1 MQVKKMINIISK
13 FKNLLKLYIFIP
25 IIFYF
30 GERSY
35 LAYDE
40 GFYAL
45 QARWILDKG
54 NWTIPLWFESY
65 VLDRTI
71 GLQFLIAKSQEI
83 FGRNIFWAYLPTT
96 IAAIIMLFMTFK
108 LHEELIDKKFAFIS
122 PLILSTTYLWFD
134 YSHLATQDIIF
145 SSLVTTGLLSIAKI
159 KSKKN
164 KLYILLFGIWIGLAF
179 MLKTF
184 LVVVPLLSLLP
195 YLFIK
200 RHYFLTI
207 FFWLGLLIGF
217 IPYLIWTI
225 SINPYLDQNI
235 IFYLFEKFTNLSNEN
250 VFSHPFYYYLWNIPI
265 TFLPWS
271 LFAIIGIIFHKSE
284 NKDQK
289 FLLTFFPLTFIIAI
303 SLFSTK
309 TPYYPLQISSI
320 LTLNSFLG
328 IKYLFKSKIY
338 KSTFIFITSKII
350 PLFLISTACL
360 YYFYFKNLTNFNLKE
375 NTYLF
380 VGLIL
385 FGLSWS
391 LLENKTNFKNF
402 LIIIIIG
409 PYLLTT
415 FLLGSGLFTDRSRE
429 LRETMEY
436 VSSLDIVKNQS
447 IKVDKSG
454 INNVESHSKIIKISI
469 FTPNLGEGLK
479 SIDDL
484 NPGELAWS
492 SESSGKSID
501 HNTYEILFKNDTL
514 KPWRLLLKK

>member
-1 MQVKKMINIISK
+1 MVNVIFK
-13 FKNLLKLYIFIP
+13 FKPLIKLLIFIP

-30 GERSY
+30 GKRS
-35 LAYDE
+35 LIAFDE

-54 NWTIPLWFESY
+54 NWTIPLWFDEY

-71 GLQFLIAKSQEI
+71 GLQFLIAKSQQI
-83 FGRNIFWAYLPTT
+83 FGRNLFWAYLPTT
-96 IAAIIMLFMTFK
+96 IAAIIMLFTTFK
-108 LHEELIDKKFAFIS
+108 LHEELIGKKFAFVS

-145 SSLVTTGLLSIAKI
+145 SSLVTTGLFSLAKI
-159 KSKKN
+159 KSKN
-164 KLYILLFGIWIGLAF
+164 NRIHIFLFGLWIGLAF
-179 MLKTF
+179 MMKTF
-184 LVVVPLLSLLP
+184 LVAVPLLSLLP

-200 RHYFLTI
+200 KNLFLTK

-217 IPYLIWTI
+217 IPFLIWTI
-225 SINPYLDQNI
+225 SISQYLDQNI
-235 IFYLFEKFTNLSNEN
+235 IFYLFKKFNLLSNKN
-250 VFSHPFYYYLWNIPI
+250 TFTRTYYYYFWNLPV

-271 LFAIIGIIFHKSE
+271 IFSIVGIIFNKSE

-289 FLLTFFPLTFIIAI
+289 FTLTYFPLTFIILI

-328 IKYLFKSKIY
+328 INFLFKSKIY
-338 KSTFIFITSKII
+338 KSIFIFLTSKII
-350 PLFLISTACL
+350 PIFLITVAFL
-360 YYFYFKNLTNFNLKE
+360 YYFFFQNITQLTLKE

-391 LLENKTNFKNF
+391 LINNKTNFKNI
-402 LIIIIIG
+402 LIILIIG
-409 PYLLTT
+409 PYLLTSL
-415 FLLGSGLFTDRSRE
+415 LLGSGLFTDRSRE
-429 LRETMEY
+429 LRKTMEY
-436 VSSLDIVKNQS
+436 IASLDIVKNQT

-454 INNVESHSKIIKISI
+454 INSPESQSKIIRIALQ
-469 FTPNLGEGLK
+469 TPILGEGLDSINDLNTGELSWFNESSEK
-479 SIDDL
+479 SI
-484 NPGELAWS
+484 NK
-492 SESSGKSID
+492 KS
-501 HNTYEILFKNDTL
+501 YEILYKNYTL
-514 KPWRLLLKK
+514 KPWILILKR

>member
-1 MQVKKMINIISK
+1 MINIILQ
-13 FKNLLKLYIFIP
+13 FKLFLKIFIFIP
-25 IIFYF
+25 LIFYF
-30 GERSY
+30 GKRSY
-35 LAYDE
+35 IAYDE

-54 NWTIPLWFESY
+54 NWTIPLWFDNY
-65 VLDRTI
+65 TLDRTI

-96 IAAIIMLFMTFK
+96 LAAIVMLFITYK
-108 LHEELIDKKFAFIS
+108 LHEELIDKKYAFVS

-145 SSLVTTGLLSIAKI
+145 SSLVTIGIFSLVKI
-159 KSKKN
+159 KSRNN

-179 MLKTF
+179 MMKTF
-184 LVVVPLLSLLP
+184 LVAAPLISLLP

-200 RHYFLTI
+200 KKLFLTK

-217 IPYLIWTI
+217 IPYLIWSI
-225 SINPYLDQNI
+225 SIDPYLNQNI
-235 IFYLFEKFTNLSNEN
+235 IFHLFEKFTNLSNKN
-250 VFSHPFYYYLWNIPI
+250 NFSNPFYYYFWNIPI

-271 LFAIIGIIFHKSE
+271 IFSIIGIIFHRSE

-289 FLLTFFPLTFIIAI
+289 FILTFFPLTFIFII

-328 IKYLFKSKIY
+328 IKYLFNSKLY
-338 KSTFIFITSKII
+338 KSIFIFITSRII
-350 PLFLISTACL
+350 PLFLISSAFL
-360 YYFYFKNLTNFNLKE
+360 YYFFFKNITSLNFKE

-380 VGLIL
+380 VGFIL

-391 LLENKTNFKNF
+391 FLNNKTNFTNA
-402 LIIIIIG
+402 LIILMIG
-409 PYLLTT
+409 PYLLTS
-415 FLLGSGLFTDRSRE
+415 FSLGSGLFTDRSRK

-436 VSSLDIVKNQS
+436 VSSLDIVKNQN

-454 INNVESHSKIIKISI
+454 ITNSKSQSKIIKISLL
-469 FTPNLGEGLK
+469 TPNLGEGFNNI
-479 SIDDL
+479 SDL

-492 SESSGKSID
+492 SDYLDK
-501 HNTYEILFKNDTL
+501 EINDNSYDILYKNDTL
-514 KPWRLLLKK
+514 KPWKLILKR